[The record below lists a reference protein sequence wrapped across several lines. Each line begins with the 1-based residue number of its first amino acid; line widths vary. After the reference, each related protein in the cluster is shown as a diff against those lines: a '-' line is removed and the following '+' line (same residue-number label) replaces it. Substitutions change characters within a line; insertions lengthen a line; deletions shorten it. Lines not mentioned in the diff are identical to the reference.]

1 MDGGIDLY
9 RLNPETGETL
19 SKTDIYSPDPETGR
33 QPEQYAPSAMPGARA
48 DILSSDGSN
57 IYLRDMPFDKHGAE
71 ITEPSPHLFTLT
83 DFLDDSWP
91 HRSYWIFG
99 TRISVATGCSGRDK
113 KLIYGRLLVFDK
125 NNIYGY
131 GRKNVHWSNQL
142 QDGPYRLF
150 AVDRGDGAKKWERP
164 VDIQVRAMIL
174 ADNILF
180 VAGPSAEAVTG
191 PQTPD
196 EKQGNL
202 LMAISASDGRE
213 LAQYQLDS
221 CPVFDGM
228 AAAYGQLYVSMKDG
242 SLLCLA
248 EK

>member
-1 MDGGIDLY
+1 
-9 RLNPETGETL
+9 
-19 SKTDIYSPDPETGR
+19 
-33 QPEQYAPSAMPGARA
+33 MPGARA

-57 IYLRDMPFDKHGAE
+57 IYLRDMPFDKHGAK
-71 ITEPSPHLFTLT
+71 ITEPGPHLFTLT
-83 DFLDDSWP
+83 DFLDDSWT

-99 TRISVATGCSGRDK
+99 THISIATGCSGRDK

-125 NNIYGY
+125 NKIYGY

-150 AVDRGDGAKKWERP
+150 VVNRNDGSIQWEKS
-164 VDIQVRAMIL
+164 VDIQVRAMVL
-174 ADNILF
+174 ADNVLF
-180 VAGPSAEAVTG
+180 LAGPPADAVFGLQTTGGEQGSVLITVSAT
-191 PQTPD
+191 
-196 EKQGNL
+196 
-202 LMAISASDGRE
+202 DGKE
-213 LAQYQLDS
+213 LAHCRLDS

-228 AAAYGQLYVSMKDG
+228 AAAYGRLYISMTDG